1 VKVLVADDDAGARLV
16 AQASVERLGHEC
28 LLASDGDAAWELF
41 GAHRPDVLV
50 TDWMMPGLNGPQLCR
65 AIRDAERDRYTYIVL
80 LTSLAAQ
87 DEILAGMEAGAD
99 DYVVKPLDPFALQA
113 RLLVAKRVTSLHLEL
128 ADYREKLSEKA
139 QTDPLTKLLNRL
151 KLTEDLEELHDRSE
165 RYERPYSLGLC
176 DIDFFK
182 GYNDTYGHQAGD
194 RALQQVAAALASVG
208 RRSDGLYRYGGEE
221 FLWVLPETGAT
232 EAAMAVDRFCTAVTD
247 LEIVHCGSGGGVL
260 TVSAGISTFLPGSGI
275 STEVLL
281 RQADLALY
289 GAKAAGRNR
298 VVAALR

>member
-1 VKVLVADDDAGARLV
+1 
-16 AQASVERLGHEC
+16 
-28 LLASDGDAAWELF
+28 
-41 GAHRPDVLV
+41 
-50 TDWMMPGLNGPQLCR
+50 
-65 AIRDAERDRYTYIVL
+65 
-80 LTSLAAQ
+80 
-87 DEILAGMEAGAD
+87 
-99 DYVVKPLDPFALQA
+99 
-113 RLLVAKRVTSLHLEL
+113 
-128 ADYREKLSEKA
+128 
-139 QTDPLTKLLNRL
+139 
-151 KLTEDLEELHDRSE
+151 
-165 RYERPYSLGLC
+165 LC

-182 GYNDTYGHQAGD
+182 SYNDTYGHQAGD

-221 FLWVLPETGAT
+221 FLWVLPETGAA

-298 VVAALR
+298 VVAASR